1 MAWPFDAVPRGLVF
15 GGSTADF
22 TSPENDRLVGEN
34 HRCRSVAT
42 ELRGTSDVGTT
53 TLAGGS
59 AAGLAIRRQSISTA
73 SRPSSAASCRTVV
86 IGTARTP
93 E

>member
-1 MAWPFDAVPRGLVF
+1 M
-15 GGSTADF
+15 
-22 TSPENDRLVGEN
+22 LVGED

-86 IGTARTP
+86 IACRNGIGRTILQTP
-93 E
+93 IAP